1 MLPAH
6 FCELK
11 HVPSISDDVVNGVGL
26 RSQVDAFAV
35 GDPRTVAHADVV
47 GVSATVGR
55 GLLRSGLG
63 TDVGG
68 LCRVGA
74 HRSDGVDDFDV
85 AVAARR

>member
-6 FCELK
+6 FRALK
-11 HVPSISDDVVNGVGL
+11 YVPSISDDVVNGVGL

-55 GLLRSGLG
+55 GLLRSGVG
-63 TDVGG
+63 TDVG

-74 HRSDGVDDFDV
+74 RRSDGVDDFDV